1 MGSLEGVYFELL
13 QWFYIFVLFNF
24 FQNFT
29 CGFKFSLQLPDILNY
44 EYISKKV
51 RCKTHR
57 RNKESDNNMYI
68 ECICLVYIYI
78 DTCVLAGLW
87 FAIRGGGPWASLSDA
102 TLWKWWGWVWC
113 LDKIFLILLGS
124 VQLKYMNIL
133 VFFHN
138 LLNILLV
145 WKFQD
150 IVKNVHVVIFK
161 WKTQIIYSM

>member
-1 MGSLEGVYFELL
+1 MGSLEGVVLNCFNDFTFLFYSIFFKIL
-13 QWFYIFVLFNF
+13 QVD
-24 FQNFT
+24 
-29 CGFKFSLQLPDILNY
+29 FKFSWQLPNILNY
-44 EYISKKV
+44 EHISKKV

-102 TLWKWWGWVWC
+102 ALWKWWGWVWC

-133 VFFHN
+133 GFFHN

-150 IVKNVHVVIFK
+150 IVKNVHVVICK
-161 WKTQIIYSM
+161 WKTQII